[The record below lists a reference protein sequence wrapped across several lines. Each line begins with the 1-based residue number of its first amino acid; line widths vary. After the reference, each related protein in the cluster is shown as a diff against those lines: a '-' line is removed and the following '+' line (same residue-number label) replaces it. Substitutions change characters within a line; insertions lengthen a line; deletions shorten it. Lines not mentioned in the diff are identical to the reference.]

1 MVTTLN
7 PTDRYV
13 APETAKHYWVVSITD
28 YTAPLYA
35 ELDAGIDLTS
45 EVSTAEGFEVAADN
59 VAVPDGGT
67 LFTGQI
73 PGRINPGDASIAF
86 YASRDTDDVRT
97 VIERKDSGFVV
108 VFHGGNIAGQLMD
121 IFPVRVRSVSKPI
134 DYPASNATMVTV
146 QFSITREPAE
156 NVTIPAA
163 P

>member
-7 PTDRYV
+7 TTDRYV
-13 APETAKHYWVVSITD
+13 APETAKHYWVVSMTD
-28 YTAPLYA
+28 YTAPLFA
-35 ELDAGIDLTS
+35 ELDAGVDITS

-67 LFTGQI
+67 LYTAQI

-97 VIERKDSGFVV
+97 VIERGDAAYVV
-108 VFHGGNIAGQLMD
+108 VFHGGNIPGQLMD
-121 IFPVRVRSVSKPI
+121 VFPVRVRSVSKPI
-134 DYPASNATMVTV
+134 DYTGSNATMVTI
-146 QFSITREPAE
+146 QFSITRVPAE

-163 P
+163 